1 MKKLLHILFIL
12 VYLLPT
18 VGLTVANH
26 FCGDTLVSTNVVL
39 TEALK
44 EPVNCCPD
52 EPEDDSCCTDQIVT
66 YRSDDSHFASSKI
79 SFENIFLD
87 YTLNQTE
94 TAYRNNF
101 VKSFS
106 FQSTIPHFP
115 PGNPAYIIN
124 RTLLI

>member
-1 MKKLLHILFIL
+1 MKKLLYILFIL

-39 TEALK
+39 AKALD

-52 EPEDDSCCTDQIVT
+52 EPEDNSCCSDQIVT
-66 YRSDDSHFASSKI
+66 YKSDDSHFASAKS
-79 SFENIFLD
+79 SLENISLD
-87 YTLNQTE
+87 YTLIHTE
-94 TAYRNNF
+94 TSYRNNF

-106 FQSTIPHFP
+106 FQSTTSHYQ
-115 PGNPAYIIN
+115 PGTPAYIIN